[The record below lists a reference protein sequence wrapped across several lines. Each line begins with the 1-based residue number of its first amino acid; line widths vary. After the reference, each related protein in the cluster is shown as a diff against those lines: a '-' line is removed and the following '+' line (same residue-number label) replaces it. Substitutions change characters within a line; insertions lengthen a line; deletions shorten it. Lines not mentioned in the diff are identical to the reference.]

1 MQKICEITFL
11 LIFYKCLLTSRHDPM
26 NMRSI
31 MRFAILTA
39 FLLAQFGCK
48 DRGNPLDKLFSKTQD
63 EHNLAEPPASMPVKT
78 DFVNKPHV
86 NLSIENPNPQL
97 FQPEVLAKVSSEMT
111 VAPPPPPGPFTPPP
125 PPPVP
130 APPIPV
136 DDLNGFVEYDGPI
149 YSLCGNGV
157 LNRVVNRIACP
168 AFNPIPIFESPFKQV
183 PDKPCTGF
191 VYIEQ
196 CDDGNTIDNDGCS
209 SVCLK
214 ECCGNGIVEEG
225 EECDV
230 GLNRGPVLPEIS
242 PPSNFP
248 ITTAVLTN
256 DANALFTRPF
266 AACSRLDLVV
276 DSGNCSRNCQF
287 IICGDGIVNGNE
299 QCDDGNN
306 LSCDGC
312 FKCTLEKPGTCP
324 CNCCPFGQEA
334 CGGQCCPSNQYCA
347 TSPAPPGEPPPLPR
361 CACRT
366 PDCNGVCCPS
376 GLACQNNV
384 CAPCATNI
392 ICNGSCC
399 TPGQTCGKDGG
410 CVGP

>member
-1 MQKICEITFL
+1 MNVR
-11 LIFYKCLLTSRHDPM
+11 LIIRL
-26 NMRSI
+26 
-31 MRFAILTA
+31 AILMA
-39 FLLAQFGCK
+39 LLFAQFGCK
-48 DRGNPLDKLFSKTQD
+48 DRGNLLDKLFSKTQKD
-63 EHNLAEPPASMPVKT
+63 DHDLAEPPASFPPKNEVGVKPLINT
-78 DFVNKPHV
+78 
-86 NLSIENPNPQL
+86 SIENPSAQL
-97 FQPEVLAKVSSEMT
+97 FQPEVLAKISSEMT
-111 VAPPPPPGPFTPPP
+111 VAPPPPPGPFQPPP

-130 APPIPV
+130 SPPIPV

-157 LNRVVNRIACP
+157 LNRVINRIACP
-168 AFNPIPIFESPFKQV
+168 AFNPTRIFDLPLIGAEN
-183 PDKPCTGF
+183 KPCEGF

-248 ITTAVLTN
+248 IITGTAGTIAA
-256 DANALFTRPF
+256 DSNAIFTRPF
-266 AACSRLDLVV
+266 AACSRPDLVV

-334 CGGQCCPSNQYCA
+334 CGGICCPSNQYCA
-347 TSPAPPGEPPPLPR
+347 TPAPTVPPSQPR

-366 PDCNGVCCPS
+366 PDCNGVCCPT
-376 GLACQNNV
+376 GQACQNKV

-399 TPGQTCGKDGG
+399 AAGQMCGGG
-410 CVGP
+410 GECIQP

>member
-1 MQKICEITFL
+1 MNML
-11 LIFYKCLLTSRHDPM
+11 LIIRL
-26 NMRSI
+26 
-31 MRFAILTA
+31 AILTA
-39 FLLAQFGCK
+39 FLFAQLGCK
-48 DRGNPLDKLFSKTQD
+48 DRGNQLDKLFSKTQTD
-63 EHNLAEPPASMPVKT
+63 DHNLAEPPASIPPK
-78 DFVNKPHV
+78 NGAGIKPHV
-86 NLSIENPNPQL
+86 NTSIENPSAQL
-97 FQPEVLAKVSSEMT
+97 FQPEVLAKVSPEMT
-111 VAPPPPPGPFTPPP
+111 VAPPPPPGLFTQPP

-130 APPIPV
+130 VPPIPV
-136 DDLNGFVEYDGPI
+136 DEVNGFVEYDGPI

-168 AFNPIPIFESPFKQV
+168 AFNPVRIFESPFIEAQ
-183 PDKPCTGF
+183 DLPCTGF

-248 ITTAVLTN
+248 IITGTPLTIAA
-256 DANALFTRPF
+256 DGNAIFTKPF

-324 CNCCPFGQEA
+324 CNCCPSGQEA
-334 CGGQCCPSNQYCA
+334 CGGVCCPSNQFCA
-347 TSPAPPGEPPPLPR
+347 TPLPTVPPSLPF
-361 CACRT
+361 CSCRT
-366 PDCNGVCCPS
+366 PLCGGNCCPTGQACLPGTGTS
-376 GLACQNNV
+376 SVCGLC
-384 CAPCATNI
+384 PTNI
-392 ICNGSCC
+392 ICNGKCC
-399 TPGQTCGKDGG
+399 AATETCSGEAGACATPTSAN
-410 CVGP
+410 